1 MATILDSVVQSI
13 SINRKSCW
21 LALFYKDWIFFFVK
35 RVSPSLEQD
44 HLDFERIL
52 IELLRD
58 WNPSQK
64 CWIELQVRVGNLPSP
79 EKIASHQ

>member
-21 LALFYKDWIFFFVK
+21 LALFYKDWIFFVK

-44 HLDFERIL
+44 HLDFERLL

-64 CWIELQVRVGNLPSP
+64 CWMELQIGVG
-79 EKIASHQ
+79 KM